1 MADEFVRVA
10 GVSEVPA
17 GKMKCVE
24 VAGMRILLANVDG
37 TFYATDNMCTH
48 EDASLCTGAL
58 KGHFVKCPLHG
69 RRFDLFTGEAQVYP
83 AVEPLRTFA
92 VKLESD
98 SVWVAVTD

>member
-10 GVSEVPA
+10 VVSEVSA

-24 VAGMRILLANVDG
+24 VAGIRILLANVDG

-58 KGHFVKCPLHG
+58 KQ
-69 RRFDLFTGEAQVYP
+69 RFLAP
-83 AVEPLRTFA
+83 H
-92 VKLESD
+92 
-98 SVWVAVTD
+98 